1 MQTIEDH
8 IHHRAPFLLID
19 KIIEASNKHIMT
31 KKLVTGDE
39 FFCQGH
45 FPGAPVVPGSLMHE
59 MTTQSAGVLIAKFY
73 NPMED
78 YNTHD
83 PFHNPIALGVLHK
96 TKFAKYK
103 GFAKPKDEMIIK
115 VTLLDN
121 TEDYFNFKGEITVN
135 NTVIMKNEFCL
146 CNIESKLL
154 M

>member
-8 IHHRAPFLLID
+8 IHHRDPFLLID
-19 KIIEASNKHIMT
+19 KIVESSSNFIQTQKY
-31 KKLVTGDE
+31 VSGDE

-59 MTTQSAGVLIAKFY
+59 MTTQTAGVLIAKY
-73 NPMED
+73 HNPMSD

-83 PFHNPIALGVLHK
+83 PFHNPYALGVLHK

-103 GFAKPKDEMIIK
+103 GFAKPKDTLNIK
-115 VTLLDN
+115 VTLIDSQ
-121 TEDYFNFKGEITVN
+121 DSYFTFKGEITVN
-135 NTVIMKNEFCL
+135 DKIIMKNEFCL